1 MNKQMIDFKSHLE
14 TFAVKYKKE
23 ITLNPV
29 FRNQFLKMCKE
40 IGVDPLSC
48 NHFTILLKCHVAK
61 KGFWVDVLGVG
72 DFYYELAVKDYT
84 LKFYIDLNSEYMYR
98 FKKEKWRFSR
108 RK

>member
-48 NHFTILLKCHVAK
+48 NYFTILYKLRVAK